1 MRKLLERWFQGLATS
16 RRFMPELEE
25 QRGELLWVALCSL
38 FLVAFDVLRPIPFQL
53 IIDSALNWSPN
64 WPPATSAGAPREAPF
79 LVRSGYTAAQV
90 IWIGAV
96 AALSTALLSALF
108 QYLREIGMAGIQH
121 QVTRRIRFRMFSHL
135 TQLSPLFHARHKS
148 GDLLVR
154 LMGDA
159 PMVTTM
165 MVESTIEIGTRVL
178 VALGTIGMML
188 HYDPVLTATML
199 AAIPFLAVAMVWT
212 SGQIKTATRKARQ
225 KEGDMAD
232 YLHEAI
238 SATETIQSLGGSAH
252 VVRSFAKSNR
262 RSARAG
268 LKSARLAARLSASV
282 ETILGVSTA
291 GVIAFGSFRVAQGH
305 LGLGELVAFVSYV
318 RNLLKPV
325 RTFSKH
331 TEKIS
336 KGAACAERL
345 VDVLDQE
352 PDVQDAPGAVEAS
365 PDPRELVYERVSF
378 SYKGGVRALDGFD
391 VRFQRGQLSAMVG
404 RNGAGKSTA
413 AALALRLFDPG
424 EGRVLLDGQA
434 LTTLQL
440 TSLRARVGLCLQTTF
455 LFGDSIRENLLI
467 GKPDASEEELWAALK
482 LADAD
487 ELVRGLEGGLDS
499 KLGSSG
505 AGLSGGQKHRI
516 SLARTLLRKPAVLI
530 VDEPFAGLDKDAA
543 HKVART
549 LEELARERIVIVIA
563 HDILA
568 LEVYD
573 RIVFLE
579 AGRVVAEGRHAD
591 LLAREPLYRQVV
603 RHAGVGA

>member
-16 RRFMPELEE
+16 RRFVPELQE
-25 QRGELLWVALCSL
+25 QRAGLLWVALCSL

-53 IIDSALNWSPN
+53 IIDGALN
-64 WPPATSAGAPREAPF
+64 WPPATAGATAPAQPF
-79 LVRSGYTAAQV
+79 LVRAGYTAAEI

-96 AALSTALLSALF
+96 AALATALLSALF
-108 QYLREIGMAGIQH
+108 QYLREVGLAGIQH
-121 QVTRRIRFRMFSHL
+121 HVTRRIRFRMFAHL

-159 PMVTTM
+159 PMVTSM
-165 MVESTIEIGTRVL
+165 MVESTIEVGTRVL
-178 VALGTIGMML
+178 VALCTIGMML
-188 HYDPVLTATML
+188 HYDALLTAAML
-199 AAIPFLAVAMVWT
+199 VAIPFLAFAMAWT
-212 SGQIKTATRKARQ
+212 SGQIKNATRKARR

-238 SATETIQSLGGSAH
+238 AATETIQSLGGGEH

-268 LKSARLAARLSASV
+268 LKSARLSARLSASV
-282 ETILGVSTA
+282 ETILGLTTA
-291 GVIAFGSFRVAQGH
+291 GVIAFGSYRVSQGH

-325 RTFSKH
+325 RAFSKH
-331 TEKIS
+331 TEKIA

-352 PDVQDAPGAVEAS
+352 PDVQDAPGAVAAPS
-365 PDPRELVYERVSF
+365 APRELAYEGVSF

-424 EGRVLLDGQA
+424 QGRVLLDGQP
-434 LTTLQL
+434 LTGLTLA
-440 TSLRARVGLCLQTTF
+440 SLRSRVGLCLQTTF
-455 LFGDSIRENLLI
+455 LFGDTIRENLLI
-467 GKPDASEEELWAALK
+467 GKPDASEDELWAALA
-482 LADAD
+482 LAGAD

-499 KLGSSG
+499 RLGSSG

-516 SLARTLLRKPAVLI
+516 SLARTLLREPSVLI

-543 HKVART
+543 HRVALT

-579 AGRVVAEGRHAD
+579 AGRVVADGRHAD

-603 RHAGVGA
+603 RHAGVSA

>member
-1 MRKLLERWFQGLATS
+1 MRKLLERWFQGLTTS
-16 RRFMPELEE
+16 RRFLPELRE
-25 QRGELLWVALCSL
+25 QRAGLVWVALCSL
-38 FLVAFDVLRPIPFQL
+38 CLVVFDVLRPIPFQL
-53 IIDSALNWSPN
+53 IIDGALNWNPSSAK
-64 WPPATSAGAPREAPF
+64 PPY
-79 LVRSGYTAAQV
+79 LVRAGYSATQI

-96 AALSTALLSALF
+96 TALATALCSALF
-108 QYLREIGMAGIQH
+108 QYLREVGLAGIQH

-154 LMGDA
+154 LMGDV
-159 PMVTTM
+159 PMVTSM
-165 MVESTIEIGTRVL
+165 MVESTIEVGTRVL
-178 VALGTIGMML
+178 VALCTVGMMV
-188 HYDPVLTATML
+188 HYDPLLTLTML
-199 AAIPFLAVAMVWT
+199 AAIPFLAVAMAWT

-225 KEGDMAD
+225 KDGDMAD

-238 SATETIQSLGGSAH
+238 AATETIQSLGGAEH

-268 LKSARLAARLSASV
+268 LKSARLSARLSASV
-282 ETILGVSTA
+282 ETILGLTTA

-325 RTFSKH
+325 RTFSRH

-352 PDVQDAPGAVEAS
+352 PDVQEVPGAIEA
-365 PDPRELVYERVSF
+365 PPAPRELAYEGVSF

-424 EGRVLLDGQA
+424 QGRVLLDGQP
-434 LTTLQL
+434 LTGLTLA
-440 TSLRARVGLCLQTTF
+440 SLRSRVGLCLQTTF
-455 LFGDSIRENLLI
+455 LFGDTLRENLLI
-467 GKPDASEEELWAALK
+467 GKPDAPEEELWAALE
-482 LADAD
+482 LAGAD
-487 ELVRGLEGGLDS
+487 ELVRGLEDGLDC

-505 AGLSGGQKHRI
+505 VGLSGGQKHRI
-516 SLARTLLRKPAVLI
+516 SLARTLLREPAVLI
-530 VDEPFAGLDKDAA
+530 VDEPFAGLDRDAA
-543 HKVART
+543 QKVART

-568 LEVYD
+568 LDVYD

-579 AGRVVAEGRHAD
+579 AGRVVAEGRHED
-591 LLAREPLYRQVV
+591 LLAREPGYRQVV
-603 RHAGVGA
+603 RSSAGVGA

>member
-1 MRKLLERWFQGLATS
+1 MRKLLERWFQGLTTS
-16 RRFMPELEE
+16 RRFLPELRE
-25 QRGELLWVALCSL
+25 QRGGLVWVALCSL
-38 FLVAFDVLRPIPFQL
+38 CLVGFDVLRPIPFQL
-53 IIDSALNWSPN
+53 IIDGALNWH
-64 WPPATSAGAPREAPF
+64 PATAKASKAPL
-79 LVRSGYTAAQV
+79 LVRWGYSATQI

-96 AALSTALLSALF
+96 MALVTALCSALF
-108 QYLREIGMAGIQH
+108 QYMREIGLAGILH
-121 QVTRRIRFRMFSHL
+121 QVTRRIRYRMFSHL

-154 LMGDA
+154 LMGDV

-165 MVESTIEIGTRVL
+165 MVESTVEVGTRVL
-178 VALGTIGMML
+178 VALCTVGMMV
-188 HYDPVLTATML
+188 HYDPLLTLTML
-199 AAIPFLAVAMVWT
+199 AAIPFLALSMAWT
-212 SGQIKTATRKARQ
+212 SDQIKTATRKARQ
-225 KEGDMAD
+225 KDGDMAD

-238 SATETIQSLGGSAH
+238 AATETIQSLGGAEH

-268 LKSARLAARLSASV
+268 LKSAKLSARLSASV
-282 ETILGVSTA
+282 ETILGLTTA

-305 LGLGELVAFVSYV
+305 LGIGELVAFVSYV

-352 PDVQDAPGAVEAS
+352 PDVQEAPGAVVA
-365 PDPRELVYERVSF
+365 PLAPRELAYEHVSF
-378 SYKGGVRALDGFD
+378 SYKGGVRALDDFD

-404 RNGAGKSTA
+404 SNGAGKSTA
-413 AALALRLFDPG
+413 AALALRLFDPA
-424 EGRVLLDGQA
+424 EGRVSLDGQA
-434 LTTLQL
+434 LTGLQVA
-440 TSLRARVGLCLQTTF
+440 SLRSRVGLCLQTTF
-455 LFGDSIRENLLI
+455 LFGDTLRENLLI
-467 GKPDASEEELWAALK
+467 AKPEAGEEELWAALR
-482 LADAD
+482 LAGAD
-487 ELVRGLEGGLDS
+487 ELVRDLEDGLDC

-505 AGLSGGQKHRI
+505 VGLSGGQKHRI
-516 SLARTLLRKPAVLI
+516 SLARTLLRDPSVLI

-543 HKVART
+543 QKVAGT

-579 AGRVVAEGRHAD
+579 AGRVVAEGRHED
-591 LLAREPLYRQVV
+591 LLAREPRYRQVV
-603 RHAGVGA
+603 RSGTRVGA

>member
-1 MRKLLERWFQGLATS
+1 VRKLLERWFQGLATS
-16 RRFMPELEE
+16 RRFLPELRE
-25 QRGELLWVALCSL
+25 QRAGLVWVALCSL
-38 FLVAFDVLRPIPFQL
+38 CLVAFDVLRPIPFQL
-53 IIDSALNWSPN
+53 IIDGAL
-64 WPPATSAGAPREAPF
+64 TGAPAGSSKPPPW
-79 LVRSGYTAAQV
+79 LVRQGYGPEQI

-96 AALSTALLSALF
+96 AALATALLSAAF
-108 QYLREIGMAGIQH
+108 QYLREIGLAGIQH
-121 QVTRRIRFRMFSHL
+121 QVTRRIRYRMFAHL

-159 PMVTTM
+159 PMVTSM
-165 MVESTIEIGTRVL
+165 MVESTVEVGTRVL
-178 VALGTIGMML
+178 VALCTLGMML
-188 HYDPVLTATML
+188 HYDALLTGAML
-199 AAIPFLAVAMVWT
+199 LAIPFLAVAMVWT

-238 SATETIQSLGGSAH
+238 SATETIQSLGGAEH

-268 LKSARLAARLSASV
+268 LKSARLSARLSASV
-282 ETILGVSTA
+282 ETILGLTTA

-352 PDVQDAPGAVEAS
+352 PDVLEAPDAREA
-365 PDPRELVYERVSF
+365 PPAPEELVYERVSF
-378 SYKGGVRALDGFD
+378 SYKGGIRALDGFEA
-391 VRFQRGQLSAMVG
+391 RFRRGQLTAMVG

-413 AALALRLFDPG
+413 AALALRLFDPSQ
-424 EGRVLLDGQA
+424 GRVLLDGEPLPT
-434 LTTLQL
+434 LTLA
-440 TSLRARVGLCLQTTF
+440 SLRGRVGLCLQTTF
-455 LFGDSIRENLLI
+455 LFGDTIRENLLI
-467 GKPDASEEELWAALK
+467 GKPDASEAELWAALA
-482 LADAD
+482 LAGAD
-487 ELVRGLEGGLDS
+487 ELVRALPGGLDS

-505 AGLSGGQKHRI
+505 VGLSGGQKHRI
-516 SLARTLLRKPAVLI
+516 SLARTLLRHPSVLI

-543 HKVART
+543 HKVAHT

-579 AGRVVAEGRHAD
+579 AGRVVAEGRHAE
-591 LLAREPLYRQVV
+591 LVQREPLYRQVV
-603 RHAGVGA
+603 RSGAGVGA